1 MVLFRI
7 ILARPETHPKT
18 PLAARLRKVRKD
30 NGDPDRSV
38 FADRLGISKNTIAF
52 YERGERTPDANVLE
66 AYHKLTDVDLNW
78 LICGG
83 SLTDDLAP
91 TVSAEKKISSEI
103 KKHVPVKQDKDE
115 HYTQLP
121 PYDQQSK
128 FVLRP
133 SYSLLTNMLGD
144 LIEDLYLKEHH
155 SLDIKEFRENMQYAL
170 LLLKERV
177 ADPRDAEEI
186 EAIFPQIRVLL
197 KRKLQNATI
206 KPNLECS
213 K

>member
-1 MVLFRI
+1 MVLFRN
-7 ILARPETHPKT
+7 ILSRPETHPKT

-30 NGDPDRSV
+30 SGDPDRSV

-66 AYHKLTDVDLNW
+66 AYHKLTNVDLNW

-83 SLTDDLAP
+83 PLTNDLAP
-91 TVSAEKKISSEI
+91 TVSAKKKSSSEL
-103 KKHVPVKQDKDE
+103 KKLVTVERESDEYSTHLISYNKQSE
-115 HYTQLP
+115 
-121 PYDQQSK
+121 

-133 SYSLLTNMLGD
+133 SYALLIKMLGD
-144 LIEDLYLKEHH
+144 LIEDLYLKEDHT
-155 SLDIKEFRENMQYAL
+155 LNIKEFRENMQYAL
-170 LLLKERV
+170 YLLHERV
-177 ADPRDAEEI
+177 ADPRDSEEI

-197 KRKLQNATI
+197 KRKLQSAIN
-206 KPNLECS
+206 KPNLDCS